1 MFIKFEILNSEVMEI
16 LSFSLCKFMDIDF
29 VIGLVW
35 NVRVVMLQKVNK
47 VNILIGK
54 LLKEMQGYMGYL
66 IFVMLYVQNLKG
78 DVISGD
84 GKYEISN

>member
-1 MFIKFEILNSEVMEI
+1 MEI